1 MGAPSENQARG
12 MRLRAAMCGATSAIM
27 TSQAWFARACGVLP
41 GGVSSPVRAFK
52 GVGGEPRFI
61 ARAEGAMLFDVE
73 GRAYIDYVGSWGA
86 MILGHAHRAVMDA
99 IARAAREGTSF
110 GLCSPWEVELAE
122 EIRARVPAAQRVRFV
137 SSGTEAVMSAIRLA
151 RAATGRAAIL
161 KFDGGYHGHADAL
174 LVAAGSGAATL
185 GLPDSPGVTEGS
197 VRDTLTA
204 AYNDEEAI
212 TDVFKSH
219 GDRLAAVIVEPVAG
233 NMGVVPPAP
242 EFLPALRRL
251 CSAHGALLIF
261 DEVMTGFRVAQ
272 GGAAAL
278 YRVEPDL
285 ITFGKIIGGGL
296 PVAAYAG
303 RAELMN
309 HIAPAGPVYQ
319 AGTLSGNPL
328 GMAAGLA
335 TLNALTAGAYEEL
348 QSASGRLADGLRQ
361 ALARHQVR
369 GCVQRVG
376 SMLTLFF
383 GVERVRNFGDAC
395 SADPAQFARFFHA
408 MLDRGVHLPPSGY
421 EAWFVS
427 TAHDRTVVDRTL
439 AAVNEAMA
447 EVAATAC

>member
-1 MGAPSENQARG
+1 
-12 MRLRAAMCGATSAIM
+12 MRKFM
-27 TSQAWFARACGVLP
+27 TSKGWFTRACSILP

-52 GVGGEPRFI
+52 GVGGEPRII

-86 MILGHAHRAVMDA
+86 MILGHAHPAVTEA
-99 IARAAREGTSF
+99 IARAAGEGTSI
-110 GLCSPWEVELAE
+110 GLCSPREVELAE

-137 SSGTEAVMSAIRLA
+137 NSGTEAVMSAIRLA

-161 KFDGGYHGHADAL
+161 KFSGGYHGHADAM
-174 LVAAGSGAATL
+174 LVRAGSGAATL
-185 GLPDSPGVTEGS
+185 GLPDSPGVTPGS

-204 AYNDEEAI
+204 AYNDEGAI
-212 TDVFKSH
+212 ADVFKSH
-219 GDRLAAVIVEPVAG
+219 DDRLAAVMVEPVAG
-233 NMGVVPPAP
+233 NMGVVPPQP
-242 EFLPALRRL
+242 EFLTTLRRL
-251 CSAHGALLIF
+251 CSAHGVLLIF

-272 GGAAAL
+272 GGATAR
-278 YRVEPDL
+278 YGVEPDL

-309 HIAPAGPVYQ
+309 LVAPGGPVYQ

-335 TLNALTAGAYEEL
+335 TLRELKTGKYEEL
-348 QSASGRLADGLRQ
+348 EAASSRLADGLQQ
-361 ALARHQVR
+361 ALARFRVR

-376 SMLTLFF
+376 SMLTVFF
-383 GVERVRNFGDAC
+383 GLERVRNFTEAAATDHAR
-395 SADPAQFARFFHA
+395 FARFFHA

-427 TAHDRTVVDRTL
+427 TAHDRAVIDRTL
-439 AAVNEAMA
+439 AAVDDAMA
-447 EVAATAC
+447 EAVRGTG

>member
-1 MGAPSENQARG
+1 M
-12 MRLRAAMCGATSAIM
+12 MM
-27 TSQAWFARACGVLP
+27 TSQAWFERASNILP
-41 GGVSSPVRAFK
+41 GGVSSPVRAFT
-52 GVGGEPRFI
+52 GVGGAARFI
-61 ARAEGAMLFDVE
+61 ARAEGAMLFDVD
-73 GRAYIDYVGSWGA
+73 GRAYLDYVGSWGA
-86 MILGHAHRAVMDA
+86 MILGHAYPAVVEA
-99 IARAAREGTSF
+99 LARAAREGTSY
-110 GLCSPWEVELAE
+110 GLCSPREVELAE

-151 RAATGRAAIL
+151 RAATGRAGIL

-174 LVAAGSGAATL
+174 LVKAGSGAATL

-204 AYNDEEAI
+204 AYNDERAI
-212 TDVFKSH
+212 AEVFKSH
-219 GDRLAAVIVEPVAG
+219 GERIAAVIVEPVAG

-242 EFLPALRRL
+242 QFLPTLRRL

-261 DEVMTGFRVAQ
+261 DEVMTGFRVAY
-272 GGAAAL
+272 GGATAL

-285 ITFGKIIGGGL
+285 LTFGKIIGGGL
-296 PVAAYAG
+296 AVAAYAG

-309 HIAPAGPVYQ
+309 LVAPAGPVYQ

-335 TLNALTAGAYEEL
+335 TLQALTPAAYDDLEA
-348 QSASGRLADGLRQ
+348 ASSRLADGLRQ
-361 ALARHQVR
+361 ALLRCRVR

-383 GVERVRNFGDAC
+383 GVERVCNFADAC
-395 SADPAQFARFFHA
+395 AADHARFARFFHA
-408 MLDRGVHLPPSGY
+408 MLNRGVHLPPSGY

-439 AAVNEAMA
+439 VVVNEAMV
-447 EVAATAC
+447 EVAATAD